1 MNPFIRTME
10 ARDLPFIVRVH
21 LASFR
26 GFFLTFLGP
35 AFLLELYSGIL
46 ADPSGIAFVAQD
58 DGQIV
63 GFVAGASESAGLYS
77 RLLRH
82 RWWRFALVSLA
93 PVLRNPRIVP
103 RLLRAIKKPKLERA
117 AGNEGTLMSIAVL
130 PEKQGRGIGQAL
142 VQAFLAE
149 AIRRGLSKVNLT
161 TDKVDND
168 AVNLFYQR
176 LGFVCVRHFTT
187 PEGRPMNEYE
197 IALPPK
203 GKQ

>member
-1 MNPFIRTME
+1 MTDRSS
-10 ARDLPFIVRVH
+10 A
-21 LASFR
+21 
-26 GFFLTFLGP
+26 
-35 AFLLELYSGIL
+35 LLRAPVSRPVY
-46 ADPSGIAFVAQD
+46 IAAYYAT
-58 DGQIV
+58 DGGV
-63 GFVAGASESAGLYS
+63 SPLS
-77 RLLRH
+77 RLRLFCAIRES
-82 RWWRFALVSLA
+82 F
-93 PVLRNPRIVP
+93 P

-130 PEKQGRGIGQAL
+130 PEKQGQGIGQAL

-149 AIRRGLSKVNLT
+149 AIRRDLSKVNLT

-176 LGFVCVRHFTT
+176 LGFVCARHFTT

-203 GKQ
+203 GEQ

>member
-1 MNPFIRTME
+1 MSLFIRTME
-10 ARDLPFIVRVH
+10 ARDLFFVVRVH
-21 LASFR
+21 LASFQ

-46 ADPSGIAFVAQD
+46 ADPAGIAFVAED

-63 GFVAGASESAGLYS
+63 GFVAGASESAGLYA
-77 RLLRH
+77 RLLRR
-82 RWWRFALVSLA
+82 RWWRFALASFL

-103 RLLRAIKKPKLERA
+103 RLLRAFTMPKQARA
-117 AGNEGTLMSIAVL
+117 AGSEGTLMSIAVL
-130 PEKQGRGIGQAL
+130 PERQGQGIGQAL

-149 AIRRGLSKVNLT
+149 AARRGLRRVNLT

-168 AVNLFYQR
+168 AANLFYRR

-187 PEGRPMNEYE
+187 PEGRQMNEYE
-197 IALPPK
+197 IALSPQ
-203 GKQ
+203 G